1 MKRFFACAVLALVA
15 PAHAQLSYPEA
26 RKADVVEEQFGF
38 KVSDPYRWM
47 EDASSSEL
55 AGWIA
60 RQNELSAGYLG
71 RLPLREHFQ
80 KRLTELWNYPK
91 TNAPLVENGQLFYR
105 RNTGLELQSSIYL
118 RKGIDAAPVLVLD
131 ANALSPDGS
140 VHLAD
145 FRASPDARLVAYAL
159 AEGGADWRTLRVR
172 DVATGRDLADE
183 VKWVRFSAI
192 SWTRDSKGFFYSRY
206 PEPPQGKALQA
217 ELIGHALYY
226 HRLGTPQSQDAQVY
240 ARPDL
245 PRHFIAAWTT
255 EDGRYLQVRIAP
267 GAGPFNR
274 LYVADLRDPLRP
286 DVRAPVK
293 PVVDEESA
301 EFRMIGNAGPVLFVK
316 TNEAASNGKI
326 VAIDVRDPRRA
337 AWKTIVPESKDAMR
351 YTDFIAERIVV
362 EYLSDVQSRLA
373 LFDRAGKP
381 RGEIALPEAGAVME
395 LQGRE
400 RSGPIYYEFTS
411 ALYPSTIF
419 AYDVK
424 SGKSTPFEP
433 PRAPA
438 DTSRYETKR
447 FFAVSKDGTRVPFF
461 LTARKDLS
469 QDGSNPTILFGYGG
483 FAISVRPSYR
493 PSVMAWLE
501 AGGVWVS
508 SNIRGGGEY
517 GKSWHDA
524 AKAERRQN
532 GFDDFIAVADH
543 LVKEKYTSPAHLGIL
558 GGSNGGLLVSVVSQQ
573 RPDLYAVVLPAVG
586 VFDMLRFDRFTGG
599 RAWIVEYGSPRE
611 PEQFKALLRYSPLHN
626 VKPGTCYP
634 AMLLTTADHD
644 DRVVPSHS
652 YKFTAAVQAA
662 QACQRPVLLRVE
674 AKASHGYRPTE
685 RAIAEVADLWAF
697 AAEHTGMRA
706 APRP

>member
-1 MKRFFACAVLALVA
+1 
-15 PAHAQLSYPEA
+15 
-26 RKADVVEEQFGF
+26 
-38 KVSDPYRWM
+38 M

-55 AGWIA
+55 AGWIT
-60 RQNELSAGYLG
+60 RQNELSAGYLQ

-80 KRLTELWNYPK
+80 KRLTELWNYPR
-91 TNAPLVENGQLFYR
+91 TSVPLVESGQLFYR
-105 RNTGLELQSSIYL
+105 RNNGLERQSSIYM
-118 RKGIDAAPVLVLD
+118 RKAFDAPPALVLD

-145 FRASPDARLVAYAL
+145 YRPSPDARRVAYAL
-159 AEGGADWRTLRVR
+159 AVGGADWRTVRVR
-172 DVATGRDLADE
+172 DVASGRDLADE

-206 PEPPQGKALQA
+206 PEPPAGRALQA
-217 ELIGHALYY
+217 ELTGHALYY
-226 HRLGTPQSQDAQVY
+226 HRVGTPQSQDVPVY
-240 ARPDL
+240 ARADL
-245 PRHFIAAWTT
+245 PRHFIGAWTT

-274 LYVADLRDPLRP
+274 LYVADLRDPLKP

-293 PVVDEESA
+293 PVVDEENA
-301 EFRMIGNAGPVLFVK
+301 EFRVIGNAGPVLFVK
-316 TNEAASNGKI
+316 TNDAAPNGKI
-326 VAIDVRDPRRA
+326 VAIDLRDPRRA
-337 AWKTIVPESKDAMR
+337 AWKTLVAEGKEAMR
-351 YTDFIAERIVV
+351 YTDVIGDRIVV
-362 EYLSDVQSRLA
+362 EYLSDVQSRVA
-373 LFDRAGKP
+373 LFDGAGRA
-381 RGEIALPEAGAVME
+381 RGEIALPEAGAILD

-400 RSGPIYYEFTS
+400 RTGPIYYEFTS
-411 ALYPSTIF
+411 PLYPTTVF

-424 SGKSTPFEP
+424 SGKSTPFEA
-433 PRAPA
+433 PRALVDA
-438 DTSRYETKR
+438 SRYETKR
-447 FFAVSKDGTRVPFF
+447 LFAVSKDGTRIPLF
-461 LTARKDLS
+461 LTARKDLP
-469 QDGSNPTILFGYGG
+469 QDGTNPTILFGYGG
-483 FAISVRPSYR
+483 FAISLRPTYR
-493 PSVMAWLE
+493 PSVISWIEL
-501 AGGVWVS
+501 GGVWVS

-517 GKSWHDA
+517 GKAWHDA

-532 GFDDFIAVADH
+532 GFDDFIAVAEH

-573 RPDLYAVVLPAVG
+573 RPDLYAAVFPAVG

-599 RAWIVEYGSPRE
+599 RAWVIEYGSPRN

-626 VKPGTCYP
+626 VKPGSCYP

-685 RAIAEVADLWAF
+685 REIAEVADRWAF
-697 AAEHTGMRA
+697 AAEHTGMRGA
-706 APRP
+706 AALR